1 MKIPLKAIEELFQK
15 YEESKSFPSFVIL
28 IFLYIYRYRIQF
40 NIAGISDV
48 LFDHLQSVE
57 QDQEKYLSNQV
68 FMMLKGL

>member
-40 NIAGISDV
+40 NIAGIS
-48 LFDHLQSVE
+48 VE

-68 FMMLKGL
+68 FMMKSL